1 MNNKKT
7 IFSYFLNWGLLG
19 LFLSLIFLL
28 LQGTIQLSLPGKNQ
42 NSVSQPL
49 NTGFSQAVSRAAPAV
64 VSIQVARLKQK
75 PALSDKEQTLEK
87 FLGKNSP
94 HTPRFTTT
102 ISSGSGVILDARG
115 YVATNYHVIKG
126 AESIQITLNDGRK
139 TIARLIGDDPE
150 TDLAILKIDLNNLPQ
165 AQIANASQLRIG
177 DIALA
182 IGYPFEIGQ
191 TVTQGIISATG
202 RTQVSANTYENFL
215 QTDAAIN
222 PGNSGGALI
231 NDRGELVGINSLIF
245 TKTGVFNGIGF
256 AIPIDLAIDVLGQIV
271 QHGYVVRGWLGVGG
285 QALTPAILI
294 KLGLTDITG
303 ILVTD
308 VDAQGPG
315 DKAGLKSGDIITHMN
330 GQIIES
336 AQDVLNIVAAGR
348 PGDTFEI
355 EGLRQRQSFMVKAVL
370 GQRPMMSQEQTQ

>member
-1 MNNKKT
+1 MSDKKT
-7 IFSYFLNWGLLG
+7 ILGYFLNWGLLG

-28 LQGTIQLSLPGKNQ
+28 WQGAIQLSFPDKNLKPAGH
-42 NSVSQPL
+42 SL
-49 NTGFSQAVSRAAPAV
+49 DTGYSSAVSRAAPSV
-64 VSIQVARLKQK
+64 VSIQVARLKEKSTANSEEQ
-75 PALSDKEQTLEK
+75 ALEN
-87 FLGKNSP
+87 FLGENSP
-94 HTPRFTTT
+94 HTPQFKTSIT
-102 ISSGSGVILDARG
+102 SGSGVILDARG

-165 AQIANASQLRIG
+165 VRIANTSQLKIG

-231 NDRGELVGINSLIF
+231 NDKGELVGINSLIF

-285 QALTPAILI
+285 QALTPPILS
-294 KLGLTDITG
+294 KLGFKNITG
-303 ILVTD
+303 ILVTE
-308 VDAQGPG
+308 VDAEGPG
-315 DKAGLKSGDIITHMN
+315 DKAGLQSGDIITHIN
-330 GQIIES
+330 GQS
-336 AQDVLNIVAAGR
+336 LKSTQDILNIVADGK
-348 PGDTFEI
+348 PGDTFKI
-355 EGLRQRQSFMVKAVL
+355 SGLRQRQSFKTKAVL
-370 GQRPMMSQEQTQ
+370 GQRPTMSKE

>member
-1 MNNKKT
+1 MKNKKT
-7 IFSYFLNWGLLG
+7 IFNYFLNWGLLG

-28 LQGTIQLSLPGKNQ
+28 LQGTIQLSLPDKNQ
-42 NSVSQPL
+42 NSLNPPL
-49 NTGFSQAVSRAAPAV
+49 NTGFAQAVSLAAPSV
-64 VSIQVARLKQK
+64 VSIQVARLKIK
-75 PALSDKEQTLEK
+75 PALSDKEKILEQ

-94 HTPRFTTT
+94 HTPHFTTSIT
-102 ISSGSGVILDARG
+102 SGSGVILDARG

-126 AESIQITLNDGRK
+126 AESIQITLYDGRK

-150 TDLAILKIDLNNLPQ
+150 TDLAILKIDLKNLPQ
-165 AQIANASQLRIG
+165 AQIAHASQLRIG

-231 NDRGELVGINSLIF
+231 NDRGELIGINSLIF

-256 AIPIDLAIDVLGQIV
+256 AIPIDLAIDVLSQIV
-271 QHGYVVRGWLGVGG
+271 KHGYVVRGWLGVGG
-285 QALTPAILI
+285 QALTPVILN
-294 KLGLTDITG
+294 KLGFKDING

-315 DKAGLKSGDIITHMN
+315 DKAGLKPGDIITHIN
-330 GQIIES
+330 GQS
-336 AQDVLNIVAAGR
+336 LQSVQDVLNIVAAGK
-348 PGDTFEI
+348 PGDIFELT
-355 EGLRQRQSFMVKAVL
+355 GLRQRQSFKAKAVL
-370 GQRPMMSQEQTQ
+370 GQRPMMSKG

>member
-1 MNNKKT
+1 MRNKNT

-28 LQGTIQLSLPGKNQ
+28 LQGTIELSLPKKHSNIEA
-42 NSVSQPL
+42 PAL
-49 NTGFSQAVSRAAPAV
+49 NTGYSQAVTRAAPSV
-64 VSIQVARLKQK
+64 VSIQVARFKRKESLNNNEK
-75 PALSDKEQTLEK
+75 ALEN
-87 FLGKNSP
+87 FLGQNSP
-94 HTPRFTTT
+94 HTPEFKTS
-102 ISSGSGVILDARG
+102 ISSGSGLILDDRG

-126 AESIQITLNDGRK
+126 AQSIQVSLNDGRK
-139 TIARLIGDDPE
+139 TIATLIGDDPE
-150 TDLAILKIDLNNLPQ
+150 TDLAILKINLDNLPQ
-165 AQIANASQLRIG
+165 AQIADINQVKIG

-231 NDRGELVGINSLIF
+231 NDKGELVGINSLIF
-245 TKTGVFNGIGF
+245 TKTGSFNGIGF
-256 AIPIDLAIDVLGQIV
+256 AIPIDLAIGVLQQIV

-285 QALTPAILI
+285 QALTKPITN
-294 KLGLTDITG
+294 KLNLKNITG

-308 VDAQGPG
+308 VDPQGPG

-330 GQIIES
+330 GQTIES
-336 AQDVLNIVAAGR
+336 AQDILNLVADGK
-348 PGDTFEI
+348 PGDTI
-355 EGLRQRQSFMVKAVL
+355 EVTGLRQRQSFKLKAIL
-370 GQRPMMSQEQTQ
+370 GQRPMMTK

>member
-1 MNNKKT
+1 M
-7 IFSYFLNWGLLG
+7 LL
-19 LFLSLIFLL
+19 
-28 LQGTIQLSLPGKNQ
+28 GTIQISLPDNDQ
-42 NSVSQPL
+42 NPV
-49 NTGFSQAVSRAAPAV
+49 NHGFSQAVSRAAPSV
-64 VSIQVARLKQK
+64 VSIQVARLKNNIS
-75 PALSDKEQTLEK
+75 LSNEEQTLEE
-87 FLGKNSP
+87 FLGQNSP
-94 HTPRFTTT
+94 HTPQFKTS

-115 YVATNYHVIKG
+115 YIATNYHVIKG
-126 AESIQITLNDGRK
+126 AESIQVSLNDGRK
-139 TIARLIGDDPE
+139 IIAQLIGDDPE
-150 TDLAILKIDLNNLPQ
+150 TDLAILKIDLNDLPQ
-165 AQIANASQLRIG
+165 AQIANNRQLKIG

-231 NDRGELVGINSLIF
+231 NVKGELVGINSLIF
-245 TKTGVFNGIGF
+245 TKTGSFNGIGF

-271 QHGYVVRGWLGVGG
+271 KYGYVVRGWLGVGG
-285 QALTPAILI
+285 QALTPSILN
-294 KLGLTDITG
+294 KLGLKDITG

-315 DKAGLKSGDIITHMN
+315 DKAGLKSGDIITRMN

-336 AQDVLNIVAAGR
+336 AQDVLNIVAAGS

-355 EGLRQRQSFMVKAVL
+355 EGLRQRQSFKVKAVL
-370 GQRPMMSQEQTQ
+370 GQRPMMSQE